1 LAAGP
6 AQTAALESGIL
17 ATAMKDE
24 PEKPSWRKEHRPAQP
39 ASHEPVSRRRTN
51 AGKGTRLKASV
62 ARIKPVRRGKTN
74 KPAPINPAAKPRRM
88 RKNRQTNLI
97 PRNLKPLQGIT
108 LGQNENQ
115 AHHFLPNCNS
125 KLPRLFMRQRG
136 LSAGLKQTWQCFGVK
151 TSVFFQAFSAYSSSV
166 NLTEQMTQL
175 ARQAK
180 SASRDLARLPAAEK
194 NACLL
199 AMAAALEQNAA
210 VIKQANAFDT
220 EAAAKHGLSAAMLD
234 RLKLDDK
241 RISAMARGLRE
252 VAALPDPVGKILDER
267 VRPNGLKLQKI
278 STPIGVIVII
288 YESRPNVTADAAA
301 LCFKSGNATILRGGR
316 EAMNSNQ
323 LIAKTMIDAGK
334 QAMAGRAT
342 SRAGFPE
349 HAIQVVPVTDREA
362 IPVLLSLT
370 QYVDLCMPRGG
381 EGLIR
386 AVADCSKVP
395 VIKHYKGVCHVFVD
409 ADADLK
415 MAGEIVM
422 NAKVQRPAVC
432 NAMETLLVDKAVAET
447 FLPQVAQKLADKRV
461 ELRCDAVSLGLVQ
474 SAIRNPQS
482 AIKSA
487 AEQDYFTE
495 YNDYILNVRVVDGV
509 RAAIDHINHYGSAHS
524 DSVVTRN
531 EAHAKQFLA
540 EVDSAA
546 VYWNASTRFTDG
558 GEFGMG
564 AEIGISTD
572 KIGARGPMGLEE
584 LTSYK
589 WLGLGNGQLRT

>member
-1 LAAGP
+1 
-6 AQTAALESGIL
+6 
-17 ATAMKDE
+17 M
-24 PEKPSWRKEHRPAQP
+24 
-39 ASHEPVSRRRTN
+39 
-51 AGKGTRLKASV
+51 
-62 ARIKPVRRGKTN
+62 
-74 KPAPINPAAKPRRM
+74 
-88 RKNRQTNLI
+88 
-97 PRNLKPLQGIT
+97 
-108 LGQNENQ
+108 
-115 AHHFLPNCNS
+115 
-125 KLPRLFMRQRG
+125 
-136 LSAGLKQTWQCFGVK
+136 
-151 TSVFFQAFSAYSSSV
+151 
-166 NLTEQMTQL
+166 NLTEQMTRL

-180 SASRDLARLPAAEK
+180 AASRELAKLTTAEK

-199 AMAAALEQNAA
+199 AMATALEQNAGA
-210 VIKQANAFDT
+210 IKQANALDMD
-220 EAAAKHGLSAAMLD
+220 AAAKSDLSSAMLD

-241 RISAMARGLRE
+241 RIADMAKGLRE
-252 VAALPDPVGKILDER
+252 VAALPDPVGRILDER

-288 YESRPNVTADAAA
+288 YESRPNVTADAAS

-316 EAMNSNQ
+316 EAMHSNQ
-323 LIAKTMIDAGK
+323 IIARTMIDAGK
-334 QAMAGRAT
+334 TALADSVGPVS
-342 SRAGFPE
+342 SRAGSSVASPHQMFPE
-349 HAIQVVPVTDREA
+349 HAIQVVPTTDREA
-362 IPVLLSLT
+362 IPALLSLT
-370 QYVDLCMPRGG
+370 QYIDLCMPRGG

-415 MAGEIVM
+415 MAMEIAM

-432 NAMETLLVDKAVAET
+432 NAMETLLVDKAVAEK
-447 FLPQVAQKLADKRV
+447 FLPAIGAKLFEKHV
-461 ELRCDAVSLGLVQ
+461 E
-474 SAIRNPQS
+474 IRGDEMTMAKLKPGISNF
-482 AIKSA
+482 KSA
-487 AEQDYFTE
+487 KLKPVSEQDWFTE
-495 YNDYILNVRVVDGV
+495 YNDYILNIRVVDGV
-509 RAAIDHINHYGSAHS
+509 RAAIDHINYYGSAHS
-524 DSVVTRN
+524 DSIVTKN

-589 WLGLGNGQLRT
+589 WLGIGTGQIRT